1 MSDTTK
7 ASGRPFS
14 AAPDGDKNSEEKS
27 FSPNVEELRKR
38 ARKDV
43 EEGAVTKGYPA
54 QKEAIIKML
63 NDALATELVC
73 VLRYRKHYYM
83 AKGIDSE
90 PVAQEF
96 LEHADEEL
104 SHVDKLAI
112 RIAQLGGE
120 PDLNPKTFP
129 AKSHSEYVEAE
140 NLKDMIK
147 ENLVA
152 ERIAIDS
159 YRAMIDFI
167 GGSDPTTRRILEEI
181 LEVEEEHADELADLI
196 SN

>member
-1 MSDTTK
+1 MTEKTDCST
-7 ASGRPFS
+7 SFS
-14 AAPDGDKNSEEKS
+14 AAPEAQGGERK
-27 FSPNVEELRKR
+27 FAPNVEEIRKK

-43 EEGAVTKGYPA
+43 EEGAVTKNYSA
-54 QKEAIIKML
+54 QKDAIIELL
-63 NDALATELVC
+63 NAALATELVC

-104 SHVDKLAI
+104 QHADKLAI

-129 AKSHSEYVEAE
+129 DRSHAEYVEAKS
-140 NLKDMIK
+140 LKDMIK

-159 YRAMIDFI
+159 YRSMIHFV
-167 GGSDPTTRRILEEI
+167 GESDPTTRRLLEEI
-181 LEVEEEHADELADLI
+181 LETEEEHADELADLI
-196 SN
+196 SSN